1 MYLHFNERE
10 EVFIEPLNGLAV
22 VRRGDQ
28 FSKALSCKLVR
39 TNLWLSEAAKRQPF
53 PDIFS

>member
-39 TNLWLSEAAKRQPF
+39 TNLWLNEAAKRQPF